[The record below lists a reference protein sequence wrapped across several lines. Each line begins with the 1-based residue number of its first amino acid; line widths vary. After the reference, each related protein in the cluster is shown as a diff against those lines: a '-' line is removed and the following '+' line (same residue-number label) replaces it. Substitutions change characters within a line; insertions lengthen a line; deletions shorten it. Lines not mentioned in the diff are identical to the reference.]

1 MREIDTR
8 GILVGSISGVHFL
21 KWVSLI
27 YHLCLSLI
35 MDRKWSLIDGAN
47 PNSLVDN
54 PIRGVSDTKCGPIPV
69 GIRTLVRQAV
79 GV

>member
-1 MREIDTR
+1 
-8 GILVGSISGVHFL
+8 
-21 KWVSLI
+21 
-27 YHLCLSLI
+27 